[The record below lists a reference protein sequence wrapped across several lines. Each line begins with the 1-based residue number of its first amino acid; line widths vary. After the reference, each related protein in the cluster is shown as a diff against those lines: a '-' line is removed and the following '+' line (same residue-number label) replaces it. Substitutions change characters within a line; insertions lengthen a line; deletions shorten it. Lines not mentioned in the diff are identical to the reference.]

1 MADLAEIEQRITTAL
16 ARIGAGLDHWPQ
28 PATGPSADQA
38 AHIAHLQVQLDLER
52 AARSHDAAAKAPV
65 SKAPVS
71 KAPVSDGDHVA
82 EVARLQR
89 QLDETDLENQR
100 LHTAIGL
107 LRQDLR
113 LMEEQAE
120 ATLAKATFANANLQ
134 AELDALLQAREAETA
149 EIAKILAALAP
160 LVDAEE
166 VNPNA

>member
-16 ARIGAGLDHWPQ
+16 ARIGAGLDHWPK

-52 AARSHDAAAKAPV
+52 AARSDDAAAKAP
-65 SKAPVS
+65 ATE
-71 KAPVSDGDHVA
+71 GDHIA

-160 LVDAEE
+160 LVDAAE